1 MNYKVVFEI
10 DKRDGLAKHVNKS
23 NCCDATF
30 TFADGQLCCK
40 KCLEKIVWSD

>member
-10 DKRDGLAKHVNKS
+10 DKRDGLAKQVNKS

-30 TFADGQLCCK
+30 TFVDAELCCK
-40 KCLEKIVWSD
+40 KCFEKIVWSD